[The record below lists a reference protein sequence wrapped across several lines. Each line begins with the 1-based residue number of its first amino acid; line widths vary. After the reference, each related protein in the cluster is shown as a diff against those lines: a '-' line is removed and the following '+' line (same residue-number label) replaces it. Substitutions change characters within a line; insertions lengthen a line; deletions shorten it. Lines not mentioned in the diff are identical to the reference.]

1 MPPVIIRYPLDPTG
15 SNPDNFVQGE
25 AHTLSVR
32 TVRAIAPTY
41 GAFYTSTLRIFDPQN
56 GNRELVRNIHYRVSE
71 LYEIPTAK
79 YGQEICAIILIVD
92 ESVGSTV
99 NINYQALG
107 GDFSTAA
114 TAIVHMLETVA
125 LDNRPVAWPNLMHV
139 PEEFPPTMHLHD
151 AGDLYGFEYLVH
163 AIERLTNVIQFGDAI
178 SHEKFYTYV
187 DQKVGD
193 SGLGNQD
200 ELYFLSQI

>member
-1 MPPVIIRYPLDPTG
+1 MPVPIIRYDLDPTG

-25 AHTLSVR
+25 NHTLTPR
-32 TVRAIAPTY
+32 TVRVIAPTY
-41 GAFYTSTLRIFDPQN
+41 GAFYTASLRIFDPQN
-56 GNRELVRNIHYRVSE
+56 SNRELVRNIHYRVTE

-92 ESVGSTV
+92 ETVGSVV

-114 TAIVHMLETVA
+114 TAVAHMLETVS
-125 LDNRPVAWPNLMHV
+125 LDNRPVAWPNLLHV

-151 AGDLYGFEYLVH
+151 AGDVYGFEYVVH

-178 SHEKFYTYV
+178 SHEKFYAYV

-193 SGLGNQD
+193 SGLSAED
-200 ELYFLSQI
+200 ELYFFSQI